1 MYWSTAVSE
10 CTVTAPHQTN
20 NVESNEA
27 TPVTL
32 GTSVQSLLHP
42 ESAIWP
48 QFDLRVSIF
57 KRVIFSLSLIILS
70 HLSLSFRFPFL
81 SHHLLPIFIVI
92 VFVLYNVF
100 GMLRKLEPSGN
111 FDERVAKW
119 SYAVNYSYKKCSLEL
134 VSIIWWSS
142 HHNNINV
149 GVSFWWL
156 KLFFF
161 PIDDHILPISINS
174 SGTLDIPG
182 RQSLRICLELILFL
196 FYFLA
201 CWWFWF

>member
-1 MYWSTAVSE
+1 MYNPSSTLNRPFGHNLICVWVFSRELYFHSFSHNSITFISLFSPSFSVTSPASYLYCHCV
-10 CTVTAPHQTN
+10 CTVQCVWDAEKTRT
-20 NVESNEA
+20 
-27 TPVTL
+27 
-32 GTSVQSLLHP
+32 
-42 ESAIWP
+42 
-48 QFDLRVSIF
+48 
-57 KRVIFSLSLIILS
+57 
-70 HLSLSFRFPFL
+70 
-81 SHHLLPIFIVI
+81 
-92 VFVLYNVF
+92 
-100 GMLRKLEPSGN
+100 PSGN